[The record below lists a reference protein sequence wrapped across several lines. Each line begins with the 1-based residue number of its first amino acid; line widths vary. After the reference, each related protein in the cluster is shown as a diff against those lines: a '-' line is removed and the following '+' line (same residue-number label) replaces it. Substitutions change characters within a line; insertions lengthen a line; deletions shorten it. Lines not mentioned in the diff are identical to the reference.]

1 MVSGALIS
9 KDGMNMTSEAPK
21 NGQAIVERKDGILYL
36 TMDNPSKKNAISRD
50 MYLQMAGAL
59 NEVATDHDIR
69 AVLIRGSGGV
79 FSSGNDVSG
88 FNTPAGEVPAPQQ
101 FISALVRFPKPIV
114 AQVEG
119 LAVGIG
125 VTMLLH
131 CDLIYVAEDCKLRM
145 PFVNLG
151 VVPEAGSSYLLPR
164 LMGAAKAAE
173 LILLGKMFSGAE
185 AEKLGIAT
193 AAMPADQVAGAA
205 EAAAAA
211 LVKQPLMAM
220 MKSRALMKDVSG
232 EALEQ
237 RIEDEFVQFFEGLQG
252 PEFAEAAAA
261 FAQKREPDFSKI
273 KV

>member
-1 MVSGALIS
+1 
-9 KDGMNMTSEAPK
+9 MTTDSPK

-59 NEVATDHDIR
+59 NEVAQDHDIR

-88 FNTPAGEVPAPQQ
+88 FTSAPGEVPAPQQ
-101 FISALVRFPKPIV
+101 FVRALSKFPKPIV

-131 CDLIYVAEDCKLRM
+131 SDLVYVAEDAKMRM

-173 LILLGKMFSGAE
+173 LILLGKLFTGAE
-185 AEKLGIAT
+185 AETLGIAT

-211 LVKQPLMAM
+211 LVKQPLGAL
-220 MKSRALMKDVSG
+220 MKSRALLRDVSG
-232 EALEQ
+232 DALDE
-237 RIEDEFVQFFEGLQG
+237 RIETEFVQFFEGVQG
-252 PEFAEAAAA
+252 PEFAEAFAA
-261 FAQKREPDFSKI
+261 FAEKREPDFSKI